1 MGSAVKHVGVIAFD
15 GVNALDLIGPL
26 EVFSNA
32 GRPDFTR
39 RESRGVYAL
48 HLLGVGSEA
57 VYTESGVRFVPDKQ
71 LSDAPAALDTII
83 VPGGAGLREPATN
96 STVSAWL
103 RLRARTARRVATV
116 CTGAYGLAPTGLLDG
131 RRVTTHWRFAQ
142 DLAERFP
149 KLIVEGNAIF
159 LKDGRY
165 YSSGG
170 ITAGIDL
177 ALALVEEDLGPQAAL
192 TVAREMIVYLKRP
205 GGQEQYSEP
214 LRDQVRGADPFA
226 DLVAWIRGH
235 LSSDISVPALAAR
248 VRLSPR
254 QFARRFTATFGRTP
268 AEYVENLRLSVARE
282 HLGRAN
288 RSIERI
294 AASVGFTSAD
304 VFTRRFKRRFGISP
318 RSYRERFPTGREVHR
333 GLSGVAG
340 AFS

>member
-1 MGSAVKHVGVIAFD
+1 MGNAVKHVGIIAFD

-26 EVFSNA
+26 EVFANA

-48 HLLGVGSEA
+48 HLIGLGGQPVF
-57 VYTESGVRFVPDKQ
+57 TESGVRFVPGKQ
-71 LSDAPAALDTII
+71 LANAPPLDTVI
-83 VPGGAGLREPATN
+83 VPGGSGLREPSTN
-96 STVSAWL
+96 SAVSAWL
-103 RLRARTARRVATV
+103 RLRAPAIRRVATV
-116 CTGAYGLAPTGLLDG
+116 CTGIYGLAPTGFLDG

-142 DLAERFP
+142 DLARRFP
-149 KLIVEGNAIF
+149 KLIVDGNAIF

-165 YSSGG
+165 YSSAG

-177 ALALVEEDLGPQAAL
+177 ALALVEEDLGPHAAL

-214 LRDQVRGADPFA
+214 LRHQVHGADAFA
-226 DLVAWIRGH
+226 ELVAWIRGH
-235 LSSDISVPALAAR
+235 LSSDTSVPALAAR

-254 QFARRFTATFGRTP
+254 QFARRFAAALGCTP
-268 AEYVENLRLSVARE
+268 AAYVENLRLNVARE
-282 HLGRAN
+282 HLGGAN

-304 VFTRRFKRRFGISP
+304 VFARRFKLRFGISP
-318 RSYRERFPTGREVHR
+318 RSYRERFPARREVR
-333 GLSGVAG
+333 GGQSRVAEV
-340 AFS
+340 FS